1 MQINKLNILTVNLQA
16 TRMSLL
22 PKLSRAARAS
32 TDLDVKRDF
41 NKATKITSRR
51 AIETKRYCRNAIDCH
66 VVGHI

>member
-1 MQINKLNILTVNLQA
+1 
-16 TRMSLL
+16 MSLL

-51 AIETKRYCRNAIDCH
+51 AIETKR
-66 VVGHI
+66 

>member
-1 MQINKLNILTVNLQA
+1 
-16 TRMSLL
+16 MSLL

-51 AIETKRYCRNAIDCH
+51 AIETKRYHPIINFQ
-66 VVGHI
+66 VVGLIKLVLNF